1 MVYIYTKEGL
11 EYIKQDLFRNYSSFR
26 VINSKEGG
34 AIFQGKNMEKNAF
47 LHRVVLAFEFYFEQ
61 TWMIVSTP
69 IKLVKLQYH

>member
-34 AIFQGKNMEKNAF
+34 VIFQGKNMEKNAF
-47 LHRVVLAFEFYFEQ
+47 LHRVVLAFEFYFEE
-61 TWMIVSTP
+61 TWIKLV
-69 IKLVKLQYH
+69 KLVKLQYH